1 MIHEFAVEL
10 LLNELSTFIT
20 NRLEAL
26 EEETSPKIRGR
37 TLAFRAQLTNIYAT
51 LVERFSFDSFD
62 ESART
67 RSAEYL
73 TRVMVVIKR
82 LREEEEELHIALFR
96 GCFCRIVEVASG
108 VDENLRKEMFQIL
121 ARWSGY
127 AGNSRGAVDIEMYSS
142 EMSAFLG
149 RSVAGKLR
157 FQKMAD
163 RDRDRGQHTSALLAG

>member
-1 MIHEFAVEL
+1 MSDGSNSSEIGWQVPDALCMIHEFAVEL

-67 RSAEYL
+67 RSAE
-73 TRVMVVIKR
+73 
-82 LREEEEELHIALFR
+82 
-96 GCFCRIVEVASG
+96 
-108 VDENLRKEMFQIL
+108 
-121 ARWSGY
+121 
-127 AGNSRGAVDIEMYSS
+127 
-142 EMSAFLG
+142 
-149 RSVAGKLR
+149 
-157 FQKMAD
+157 
-163 RDRDRGQHTSALLAG
+163 